1 MRSERGKGMRRRGA
15 REKRLLSPQLL
26 VTILVT
32 IFAQLY
38 YGAKS
43 SILCIRP
50 DSLRVFYMTLFPSQ
64 YRILS
69 IAKCE

>member
-1 MRSERGKGMRRRGA
+1 MRSERGKGMRGRGA
-15 REKRLLSPQLL
+15 REKRLLSPQVL
-26 VTILVT
+26 VTILD

>member
-15 REKRLLSPQLL
+15 REERLLSPQVL
-26 VTILVT
+26 VTILD

-69 IAKCE
+69 VAKCE